1 MLSKSDFKIASS
13 CTKKLVYKKA
23 SFETMN
29 DGNEYM
35 EMLAQGGHIV
45 AKYAQLTFPGG
56 IEVKADT
63 IEAAIGVTKKLLAEN
78 EDIILFEAS
87 FSANEKIVRTDILE
101 KKKNVLNIIEVK
113 SKSYDSDDDAYN
125 AKRKLAEYIED
136 IAYQTLV
143 LKETYPDFEIH
154 SFLLLP
160 DKSKRTTIEGLA
172 GWFKVNKMVEETFEM
187 EELPAQ
193 NVIRFK
199 KPLVEFKYENDPNR
213 KYYIEQLQVDNLL
226 TLVPLDDE
234 VKAMMEVI
242 QNRSNLFLDILQNGI
257 KPEHFTLNKNCK
269 GCEFNL
275 EKEEAKNGYRECW
288 QELTDT
294 DPHIFDLYF
303 GGAIGHYKS
312 GWYLDELIGK
322 KKVSFWDL
330 DTERFKD
337 SKGKLG
343 SRGQRQLLQF
353 ENTKAKKEWIS
364 PELADALK
372 ELKYPLHFIDFETY
386 LGAVPH
392 HKRMRPYELVA
403 FQWSCHTIAIPDS
416 EPIHSEYLNSD
427 YDFPNFRFAESL
439 MKQIG
444 TAGTPLMWTPFE
456 NTILRNILEQM
467 DVYGY
472 TNDLLKDWL
481 TNITTDSKQ
490 GREGRFVDLNDLT
503 LQYYFHPEMKGK
515 TSIKKVLP
523 AIWNNNPYL
532 HSIPWFKKYVSD
544 SASSLNPYDTLA
556 PVIGEL
562 EREEV
567 VKDGTGAMRAY
578 QDLMFGA
585 DAENKERREN
595 LKQLLLQYCEL
606 DTMAMVII
614 WKYWMDKCKLTPP

>member
-1 MLSKSDFKIASS
+1 MLSKSDFKIASTCS
-13 CTKKLVYKKA
+13 KKLVYKKA

-29 DGNEYM
+29 DANEYM

-45 AKYAQLTFPGG
+45 AKYAQLTFPDAV
-56 IEVKADT
+56 EVKGESLDVVIA
-63 IEAAIGVTKKLLAEN
+63 ETKKLIQEN
-78 EDIILFEAS
+78 ENITLLEAT
-87 FSANEKIVRTDILE
+87 FSSNGKIVRTDILQ

-113 SKSYDSDDDAYN
+113 SKSHDSDDDAYN

-136 IAYQTLV
+136 VAYQTLV
-143 LKETYPDFEIH
+143 LKETYPNFEIH

-160 DKSKRTTIEGLA
+160 DKAKRTTIEGLA
-172 GWFKVNKMVEETFEM
+172 GWFKVNTMVEEKFEM

-199 KPLVEFKYENDPNR
+199 KPLVEFKYENDPDR
-213 KYYIEQLQVDNLL
+213 KKYIELLQADNLL
-226 TLVPLDDE
+226 TLVPLDEE
-234 VKAMMEVI
+234 VKALMQVI
-242 QNRSNLFLDILQNGI
+242 QNRTTLFLDILQNGI
-257 KPEHFTLNKNCK
+257 KPEHFNLNKNCK

-275 EKEEAKNGYRECW
+275 GKEETKNGYRECW

-330 DTERFKD
+330 DPERFKD

-353 ENTKAKKEWIS
+353 ENTKAKSEWIS
-364 PELADALK
+364 PDLASALQ

-392 HKRMRPYELVA
+392 HRGMRPYELVA
-403 FQWSCHTIAIPDS
+403 FQWSCHTIANPDS
-416 EPIHSEYLNSD
+416 DPIHTEYLNSD

-439 MKQIG
+439 MKQIS
-444 TAGTPLMWTPFE
+444 TTGTPLMWTPFE

-467 DVYGY
+467 EIYGY
-472 TNDLLKDWL
+472 RNDSLKDWL

-490 GREGRFVDLNDLT
+490 GREGRFVDLNDFT
-503 LQYYFHPEMKGK
+503 LQYYFHPDMKGK

-532 HSIPWFKKYVSD
+532 HSIPWFKKYVSN

-562 EREEV
+562 ENEEV

-614 WKYWMDKCKLTPP
+614 WRYWMDKCKLNK

>member
-13 CTKKLVYKKA
+13 CSKKLVYKKA

-45 AKYAQLTFPGG
+45 AKYAQLTFPNGV
-56 IEVKADT
+56 EVEADT
-63 IEAAIGVTKKLLAEN
+63 IEAAIEVTKKHIAEN
-78 EDIILFEAS
+78 EDIILFEAT
-87 FSANEKIVRTDILE
+87 FSANGKIVRTDILE
-101 KKKNVLNIIEVK
+101 KKKKVLNIIEVK
-113 SKSYDSDDDAYN
+113 SKSFDSDDDAYN

-143 LKETYPDFEIH
+143 LKETYSDFKIH

-172 GWFKVNKMVEETFEM
+172 GWFKVNTMVEETFEM

-199 KPLVEFKYENDPNR
+199 KPLVEFKYENDPDR
-213 KYYIEQLQVDNLL
+213 KKYIEQLQAENLL
-226 TLVPLDDE
+226 TLVPLDEE
-234 VKAMMEVI
+234 VKAIMEVI
-242 QNRSNLFLDILQNGI
+242 KNRSKLFLDILQNGI

-275 EKEEAKNGYRECW
+275 GKEKTKNGYRECW

-303 GGAIGHYKS
+303 GGAVGNNKY
-312 GWYLDELIGK
+312 WNELIAK
-322 KKVSFWDL
+322 RKVSFWDL
-330 DTERFKD
+330 DIERFRD
-337 SKGKLG
+337 AKGNFS
-343 SRGQRQLLQF
+343 SRGQRQKLQF
-353 ENTKAKKEWIS
+353 ENTKAKSEWIS
-364 PELADALK
+364 PDLASALK
-372 ELKYPLHFIDFETY
+372 DLKYPLHFIDFETY

-392 HKRMRPYELVA
+392 HKGMRPYELVA
-403 FQWSCHTIAIPDS
+403 FQWSCHTIATPDS

-444 TAGTPLMWTPFE
+444 TRGTPLMWTPFE

-467 DVYGY
+467 EVYGY
-472 TNDLLKDWL
+472 TNDSLKDWL
-481 TNITTDSKQ
+481 SNITTDSKQ

-503 LQYYFHPEMKGK
+503 LQYYFHPDMKGK

-532 HSIPWFKKYVSD
+532 HSISWFKKYVSD
-544 SASSLNPYDTLA
+544 SASSINPYDALA

-562 EREEV
+562 EKEEV

-614 WKYWMDKCKLTPP
+614 WKYWMDKCKLTK

>member
-1 MLSKSDFKIASS
+1 MLSKSDFQIASTCS
-13 CTKKLVYKKA
+13 KKLVYKKA
-23 SFETMN
+23 SYETMN
-29 DGNEYM
+29 DANEYM

-45 AKYAQLTFPGG
+45 AKYAQLTFTDGV
-56 IEVKADT
+56 EVKGESLDV
-63 IEAAIGVTKKLLAEN
+63 AIAETKKLIQEN
-78 EDIILFEAS
+78 ENITLFEAT
-87 FSANEKIVRTDILE
+87 FSSNGKIVRTDILE

-113 SKSYDSDDDAYN
+113 SKSHDSDDDAYN

-136 IAYQTLV
+136 VAYQTLV
-143 LKETYPDFEIH
+143 LKEAYPDFQVH

-160 DKSKRTTIEGLA
+160 DKAKRTTIEGLA
-172 GWFKVNKMVEETFEM
+172 GWFKVNTMIEEKFEM

-199 KPLVEFKYENDPNR
+199 KPLVEFKYENDPDR
-213 KYYIEQLQVDNLL
+213 KKYIELLQADNLL
-226 TLVPLDDE
+226 TLVPIDE
-234 VKAMMEVI
+234 EVNAMMQVI
-242 QNRSNLFLDILQNGI
+242 QNRSDLFLDILQNGI
-257 KPEHFTLNKNCK
+257 KPEHFSLNKNCK

-275 EKEEAKNGYRECW
+275 GKEKSKNGYRECW
-288 QELTDT
+288 QELTDI

-312 GWYLDELIGK
+312 GWYLDELIHK

-330 DTERFKD
+330 DPERFKD

-343 SRGQRQLLQF
+343 SRGQRQFLQF
-353 ENTKAKKEWIS
+353 ENTKAKNEWIS
-364 PELADALK
+364 PDLANALQG
-372 ELKYPLHFIDFETY
+372 LKYPLHFIDFETY

-392 HKRMRPYELVA
+392 HRGMRPYELVA
-403 FQWSCHTIAIPDS
+403 FQWSCHTIATPDS
-416 EPIHSEYLNSD
+416 DPFHTEYLNSD

-444 TAGTPLMWTPFE
+444 TTGTPLMWTPFE

-467 DVYGY
+467 EIYGY
-472 TNDLLKDWL
+472 RNDSLKDWL

-490 GREGRFVDLNDLT
+490 GREGRFVDLNDFT
-503 LQYYFHPEMKGK
+503 LQYYFHPDMKGK

-562 EREEV
+562 EKEEV
-567 VKDGTGAMRAY
+567 VKDGTGAMKAY

-614 WKYWMDKCKLTPP
+614 WKYWMDKCKLA

>member
-13 CTKKLVYKKA
+13 CSKKLVYKKA

-56 IEVKADT
+56 IEVKTDT
-63 IEAAIGVTKKLLAEN
+63 IEAAIEVTKNLIAEN
-78 EDIILFEAS
+78 ENIILFEAT
-87 FSANEKIVRTDILE
+87 FSANGKIVRTDILE
-101 KKKNVLNIIEVK
+101 KKKNILNIIEVK
-113 SKSYDSDDDAYN
+113 SKSHDSDDDAYN

-172 GWFKVNKMVEETFEM
+172 GWFKVNTMVEETFEM

-199 KPLVEFKYENDPNR
+199 KPVVEFKYENDPDR
-213 KYYIEQLQVDNLL
+213 KKYIEQLQAENLL
-226 TLVPLDDE
+226 TLVPLDEE

-242 QNRSNLFLDILQNGI
+242 KNRSKLFLDILQNGI

-275 EKEEAKNGYRECW
+275 GKEKTKNGYRECW

-303 GGAIGHYKS
+303 GGAVGNNKY
-312 GWYLDELIGK
+312 WNELIAK
-322 KKVSFWDL
+322 RKVSFWDL
-330 DTERFKD
+330 DIESFRD
-337 SKGKLG
+337 AKGNFS
-343 SRGQRQLLQF
+343 SRGQRQKLQF
-353 ENTKAKKEWIS
+353 ENTKAKSEWIS
-364 PELADALK
+364 PDLASALK
-372 ELKYPLHFIDFETY
+372 DLKYPLHFIDFETY

-392 HKRMRPYELVA
+392 HKGMRPYELVA
-403 FQWSCHTIAIPDS
+403 FQWSCHTIATPDS

-444 TAGTPLMWTPFE
+444 TTGTPLMWTPFE

-467 DVYGY
+467 EVYGY
-472 TNDLLKDWL
+472 TNDSLKDWL
-481 TNITTDSKQ
+481 SNITTDSKQ

-503 LQYYFHPEMKGK
+503 LQYYFHPDMKGK

-532 HSIPWFKKYVSD
+532 HSISWFKKYVSD
-544 SASSLNPYDTLA
+544 SASSINPYDTLA

-562 EREEV
+562 EKEEV

-614 WKYWMDKCKLTPP
+614 WKYWMDKCKLAK

>member
-1 MLSKSDFKIASS
+1 MLSKSDFKIASTCS
-13 CTKKLVYKKA
+13 KKLVYKKA

-29 DGNEYM
+29 DANEYM

-45 AKYAQLTFPGG
+45 AKYAQLTFTDAV
-56 IEVKADT
+56 EVKGESLDV
-63 IEAAIGVTKKLLAEN
+63 AIAETKKLIQEN
-78 EDIILFEAS
+78 ENITLFEAT
-87 FSANEKIVRTDILE
+87 FSSNGKIVRTDILE

-113 SKSYDSDDDAYN
+113 SKSHDSDDDAYN

-136 IAYQTLV
+136 VAYQTLV
-143 LKETYPDFEIH
+143 LKEAYPGFQVH

-160 DKSKRTTIEGLA
+160 DKAKRTNIEGLA
-172 GWFKVNKMVEETFEM
+172 GWFKVNTMIEEKFEM

-199 KPLVEFKYENDPNR
+199 KPLVEFKYETDPDR
-213 KYYIEQLQVDNLL
+213 KKYIELLQADNLL
-226 TLVPLDDE
+226 TLVPLDEE
-234 VKAMMEVI
+234 VNAMMQVI
-242 QNRSNLFLDILQNGI
+242 QNRSDLFLDILQNGI
-257 KPEHFTLNKNCK
+257 KPEHFSLNKNCK

-275 EKEEAKNGYRECW
+275 GKEKSKNGYRECW
-288 QELTDT
+288 QELTDI

-312 GWYLDELIGK
+312 GWYLDELIDK

-330 DTERFKD
+330 DPERFKD

-343 SRGQRQLLQF
+343 SRGQRQFLQF
-353 ENTKAKKEWIS
+353 ENTKAKSEWIS
-364 PELADALK
+364 PDLASALQG
-372 ELKYPLHFIDFETY
+372 LKYPLHFIDFETY

-392 HKRMRPYELVA
+392 HRGMRPYELVA
-403 FQWSCHTIAIPDS
+403 FQWSCHTIATPDS
-416 EPIHSEYLNSD
+416 DPIHTEYLNSD

-444 TAGTPLMWTPFE
+444 TTGTPLMWTPFE

-467 DVYGY
+467 EIYGY
-472 TNDLLKDWL
+472 RNDSLKDWL

-490 GREGRFVDLNDLT
+490 GREGRFVDLNDFT
-503 LQYYFHPEMKGK
+503 LQYYFHPDMKGK

-562 EREEV
+562 ENEEV

-578 QDLMFGA
+578 QDLMFGV
-585 DAENKERREN
+585 DSENKERREN

-614 WKYWMDKCKLTPP
+614 WKYWMDKCKLTK

>member
-1 MLSKSDFKIASS
+1 MLSKSDFQIASTCS
-13 CTKKLVYKKA
+13 KKLVYKKA

-29 DGNEYM
+29 DANEYM

-45 AKYAQLTFPGG
+45 AKYAQLTFTDAVEIKG
-56 IEVKADT
+56 ESLDV
-63 IEAAIGVTKKLLAEN
+63 AIAETKKLIQEN
-78 EDIILFEAS
+78 DNITLFEAT
-87 FSANEKIVRTDILE
+87 FSSNGKIVRTDILE

-113 SKSYDSDDDAYN
+113 SKSHDSDNDAYN
-125 AKRKLAEYIED
+125 AKRKLAEYSAD
-136 IAYQTLV
+136 VAYQTLV
-143 LKETYPDFEIH
+143 LKEAYPDFQVH

-160 DKSKRTTIEGLA
+160 DKAKRTTIEGLA
-172 GWFKVNKMVEETFEM
+172 GWFKVNTMIEEKFEM

-199 KPLVEFKYENDPNR
+199 KPLVEFKYENDPDR
-213 KYYIEQLQVDNLL
+213 KKYIELLQEDNLL
-226 TLVPLDDE
+226 TLVPLDEE
-234 VKAMMEVI
+234 VNAMMQVI
-242 QNRSNLFLDILQNGI
+242 QNRSDLFLDILQNGI
-257 KPEHFTLNKNCK
+257 KPEYFSLNKNCK

-275 EKEEAKNGYRECW
+275 GKKKSKNGYRECW
-288 QELTDT
+288 QELADI

-312 GWYLDELIGK
+312 GWYLDELIDK

-330 DTERFKD
+330 DPERFKD

-343 SRGQRQLLQF
+343 SRGQRQFLQF
-353 ENTKAKKEWIS
+353 ENTKAKSEWIS
-364 PELADALK
+364 PDLASALQG
-372 ELKYPLHFIDFETY
+372 LKYPLHFIDFETY

-392 HKRMRPYELVA
+392 HRGMRPYELVA
-403 FQWSCHTIAIPDS
+403 FQWSCHTIATSDS
-416 EPIHSEYLNSD
+416 DPIHTEYLNSD

-444 TAGTPLMWTPFE
+444 TTGTPLMWTPFE

-467 DVYGY
+467 EIYRY
-472 TNDLLKDWL
+472 RNDSLKDWL

-490 GREGRFVDLNDLT
+490 GREGRFVDLNDFT
-503 LQYYFHPEMKGK
+503 LQYYFHPDMKGK

-562 EREEV
+562 ENEEV
-567 VKDGTGAMRAY
+567 VKDGTGAMRVY
-578 QDLMFGA
+578 QDLMFGV
-585 DAENKERREN
+585 DSQNKERREN

-614 WKYWMDKCKLTPP
+614 WKYWMDKCKLTK